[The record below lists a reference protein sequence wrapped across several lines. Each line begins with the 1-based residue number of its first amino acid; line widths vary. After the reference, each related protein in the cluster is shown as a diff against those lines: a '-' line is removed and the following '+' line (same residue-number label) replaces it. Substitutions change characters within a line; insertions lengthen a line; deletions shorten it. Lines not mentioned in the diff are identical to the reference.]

1 MAASVAGRGQT
12 DALVLWDPCE
22 SGRSYLREQALLR
35 TIYEAG
41 QGLRPT
47 VLPSPGRPY
56 GHVETLGN
64 IYGPATAAEMS
75 ALAIEALPVPLAAN
89 VLALLRPG
97 RPPRRGLFERLAKEN
112 IEFGTAAQQDELLSV
127 WTARAVVPED
137 TIAAIVGWLDR
148 VAPSAV
154 SPFHVAART
163 AATLSGPGHGTV
175 VERVEMSQSR
185 NLFMITTEPA
195 LRTSQRTVVL
205 LNAGRTDHTGPGRL
219 WVDLARQ
226 WAALGL
232 RVVRAD
238 LSGLGASPPRPGQE
252 GDRAYPVGAVD
263 DVRDVAQSVSPD
275 TPSEVVLVGLCSGGY
290 HSAISALDF
299 PVHGVVAINPGF
311 PTAAGVAPDDDA
323 GTPVE
328 AEPVV
333 APSPRAIQWLQ
344 VKDGA
349 KDWVR
354 RHGPGYDVLKRPAHL
369 AGEMK
374 WWAVNRAGGGAH
386 PATLWK
392 RLAGTG
398 TSTFVIFCPKEAEV
412 FLRGER
418 RPLRRLQNRRAF
430 RVEVVEGSDHTLYLQ
445 DSRREI
451 VPILT
456 GYVLSMG
463 GGPPSGATREQR
475 DVNPPALEAVLVEK

>member
-1 MAASVAGRGQT
+1 MTTRSQPLWFGPCERPLFGRLYVPAGRLARGGVLLCPPFDLEAQEVAPAYRLLAEALQDRRFAVLHFDYDGTGDSAGEAGDPERMQAWQNSALEAADLLRSGGAGHISVIGARFGATVAASVAGRGQT

-195 LRTSQRTVVL
+195 LRTSQRT
-205 LNAGRTDHTGPGRL
+205 GRPPERGP
-219 WVDLARQ
+219 D
-226 WAALGL
+226 
-232 RVVRAD
+232 
-238 LSGLGASPPRPGQE
+238 
-252 GDRAYPVGAVD
+252 
-263 DVRDVAQSVSPD
+263 
-275 TPSEVVLVGLCSGGY
+275 
-290 HSAISALDF
+290 
-299 PVHGVVAINPGF
+299 
-311 PTAAGVAPDDDA
+311 
-323 GTPVE
+323 
-328 AEPVV
+328 
-333 APSPRAIQWLQ
+333 
-344 VKDGA
+344 
-349 KDWVR
+349 
-354 RHGPGYDVLKRPAHL
+354 
-369 AGEMK
+369 
-374 WWAVNRAGGGAH
+374 
-386 PATLWK
+386 
-392 RLAGTG
+392 
-398 TSTFVIFCPKEAEV
+398 
-412 FLRGER
+412 
-418 RPLRRLQNRRAF
+418 
-430 RVEVVEGSDHTLYLQ
+430 
-445 DSRREI
+445 
-451 VPILT
+451 
-456 GYVLSMG
+456 
-463 GGPPSGATREQR
+463 
-475 DVNPPALEAVLVEK
+475 